1 MDVARYPHHWQP
13 IIDAA
18 AAIRNGDV
26 SAASR
31 LRPGLARPGRGPGR
45 GLGGWPA
52 HGRGI
57 NWLTLR
63 QRGKNQ
69 LARLAALPAPEWKT
83 VTIARAGR
91 HASHGW
97 LPRAGVHA
105 GCPFARVRIVVNSSA
120 SSSAYAWR
128 CNSAGTYRS
137 SGRSLNHL

>member
-1 MDVARYPHHWQP
+1 M
-13 IIDAA
+13 
-18 AAIRNGDV
+18 
-26 SAASR
+26 SR
-31 LRPGLARPGRGPGR
+31 PPAGYAQAWPGLDAVQAADLAAGQ
-45 GLGGWPA
+45 LT
-52 HGRGI
+52 GRGI